1 MNQTA
6 LPPDATMMQM
16 LTGYW
21 ACQTLATAARLGVMD
36 ALPGTAEELAR
47 RLNLHPD
54 GLERLLRGCAAV
66 QAIECREGGRYE
78 LTELGQ
84 FLTSSHPRSMAPM
97 AIMVTDPGHWN
108 SWGRLAHCVRTGQTG
123 VGTEEIFEYYKHH
136 PEESSNFNHAMAGM
150 TAAWAVQLA
159 ESYDFSSFGTIA
171 DIGGNHGIMLAA
183 ALRSNPGARG
193 ILFDQAHVLAEAD
206 DPLRRHGIL
215 ERTEK
220 VPGDFFQSV
229 PEADCYL
236 LKHILHDWNDQD
248 SVRILKTIR
257 QAMPEHGRVLVLE
270 MLLDR
275 EPGMADLMNLNML
288 VMTGGR
294 ERTAEQFARLFEQ
307 AGLRLTRVVPT
318 QAMYC
323 VLEVERNEKLP

>member
-36 ALPGTAEELAR
+36 ALPGTVEELSR

-54 GLERLLRGCAAV
+54 GLDRLLRGCAALG
-66 QAIECREGGRYE
+66 ACECLEDRYQ

-84 FLTSSHPRSMAPM
+84 FLTSAHPRSMAPM
-97 AIMVTDPGHWN
+97 AIMLTDPGHWN
-108 SWGRLAHCVRTGQTG
+108 SWGQLPHCVRTGQTG
-123 VGTEEIFEYYKHH
+123 VAPGVKSEEIFDYYKQH
-136 PEESSNFNHAMAGM
+136 PEESSHFNRAMAGM
-150 TAAWAVQLA
+150 TAAWASQLA
-159 ESYDFSSFGTIA
+159 ESYDFTPFQTIA
-171 DIGGNHGIMLAA
+171 DIGGNHGLMLAA
-183 ALRSNPGARG
+183 ALRSNPRARG

-206 DPLRRHGIL
+206 DAIL
-215 ERTEK
+215 ERCEK

-229 PEADCYL
+229 PAADCYL

-248 SVRILKTIR
+248 AVRILKTIR
-257 QAMPEHGRVLVLE
+257 RAMPEHGKLLVLE
-270 MLLDR
+270 MMLDKD
-275 EPGMADLMNLNML
+275 PGMADLMNLNML

-294 ERTAEQFARLFEQ
+294 ERTAEQFGRLFEQ
-307 AGLRLTRVVPT
+307 AGLQLARVLPT

-323 VLEVERNEKLP
+323 ILEAQRNESHP